1 MPKDRLRKR
10 RRRSVFLAV
19 GVCKNICNM
28 GKYCENYCS
37 ARPQKSIYLDAGT
50 SEGWTW
56 KNPSSKGQEGTEGTG
71 EGRKG
76 QGQRREETRERR
88 KKETQRGSPG
98 RESKESYS
106 CWKAEEEGPRFW
118 ERWRKGSWRYGDTAR
133 YPTQDTKESCCPC
146 CNPSPEE
153 YGEKTQAECCCWWA
167 VCTFWST
174 PNVPGDGGN
183 HKDAKELALLEKI
196 KTNHELLKNVLE
208 FGSDVHYFPTL
219 EDNPSM
225 RSFTVHPYAESRGQK
240 SIGVIL
246 FRSSFYVYRANIPD
260 GLQKILDQKGVKGA
274 IGKDSNGGCSLGWT
288 RFKSVQ
294 QAYLSLYM
302 LTMLFFETMC
312 VRESLNICYFKMCAS
327 LWCLFV
333 SGICVHNDQVLAWL
347 LRWGLAKIVGG
358 WVPEDKMAEH
368 VFEWVIMGTGLPTK
382 WQLPGVFF
390 EVTLGFAPTAR
401 LQHMVVHKPLFQ
413 LSPSMMEAWGCVV
426 SCVWHAWTRRL

>member
-1 MPKDRLRKR
+1 MQEQAKAELEKIQAAKDKKEQKEQEKVEKAKAKEEKKREREEKKLKEAAQAEKAKKAAGKQKKAPGSEKGDGKVPEDMETQPATPPKTPKRAAALVATPRQKNMVKR
-10 RRRSVFLAV
+10 RRQNVAAD
-19 GVCKNICNM
+19 GQ
-28 GKYCENYCS
+28 Y
-37 ARPQKSIYLDAGT
+37 A
-50 SEGWTW
+50 
-56 KNPSSKGQEGTEGTG
+56 PSG
-71 EGRKG
+71 
-76 QGQRREETRERR
+76 
-88 KKETQRGSPG
+88 
-98 RESKESYS
+98 
-106 CWKAEEEGPRFW
+106 
-118 ERWRKGSWRYGDTAR
+118 
-133 YPTQDTKESCCPC
+133 
-146 CNPSPEE
+146 
-153 YGEKTQAECCCWWA
+153 
-167 VCTFWST
+167 ST

-208 FGSDVHYFPTL
+208 FGSDVHYFPSL

-302 LTMLFFETMC
+302 LFFETMC

-382 WQLPGVFF
+382 WQLPGVFSRWHWVLHQPQGCSIWLF
-390 EVTLGFAPTAR
+390 INRFFNLALPWWKLG
-401 LQHMVVHKPLFQ
+401 VVLCH
-413 LSPSMMEAWGCVV
+413 V
-426 SCVWHAWTRRL
+426 SDTHGHGACNPYEIIHVCAGKNVLWPVWCGVWPGWVLPG